1 MRSVKV
7 RYNQKTK
14 RTSPRPR
21 MLRSSSDWSCMITN
35 VGRKKAYFRF
45 TISLYRSITRFYA
58 SIIRL
63 GVKPF
68 PRFLART
75 QTAIICLAVRNAPVT
90 SLW

>member
-1 MRSVKV
+1 
-7 RYNQKTK
+7 
-14 RTSPRPR
+14 
-21 MLRSSSDWSCMITN
+21 MITN

-68 PRFLART
+68 PRFLAGAERNL
-75 QTAIICLAVRNAPVT
+75 LADIPALGER
-90 SLW
+90 